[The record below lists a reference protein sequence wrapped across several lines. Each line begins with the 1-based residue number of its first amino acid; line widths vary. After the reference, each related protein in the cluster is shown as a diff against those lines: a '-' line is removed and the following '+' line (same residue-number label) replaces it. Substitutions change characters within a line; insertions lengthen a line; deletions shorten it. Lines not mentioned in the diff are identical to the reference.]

1 MLQSISKNKFYLYLI
16 FFIFLTSIFNFNLF
30 DNYQNKFIL
39 KNIIISGLPN
49 HEKKMVEK
57 ELYNFYNKNIFKLS
71 EDKVFERLNKFNY
84 LENIYVSK
92 IIPSSINIKLS
103 KTDILAKTFIN
114 GEEFYIGKNG
124 KFITSN
130 QLFEKKVTP
139 IVFGNFK
146 INNFINLY
154 ENLNYHK
161 INQAKIEKYYYFKN
175 KRWDL
180 LFSDGLTLMLP
191 SKNIDESVRIYKKL
205 LKNKKLINTKIVDL
219 RVPDQIILT
228 NSNE

>member
-1 MLQSISKNKFYLYLI
+1 MLLSINKSKFYLCLI

-30 DNYQNKFIL
+30 NNYQDKFIL

-57 ELYNFYNKNIFKLS
+57 ELNNFYNKNIFKLS
-71 EDKVFERLNKFNY
+71 EDKVFESLNKFNY
-84 LENIYVSK
+84 LENIYVNK

-103 KTDILAKTFIN
+103 KTDILAKTFKN

-124 KFITSN
+124 KFIISD

-139 IVFGNFK
+139 IVFGNFE

-161 INQAKIEKYYYFKN
+161 INPSKIEKYYYFKN

-180 LFSDGLTLMLP
+180 FFSNGHTLMLP
-191 SKNIDESVRIYKKL
+191 SKNIDESIQIYKKL
-205 LKNKKLINTKIVDL
+205 LKNKKLINIKIVDL
-219 RVPDQIILT
+219 RVPNQIILT

>member
-1 MLQSISKNKFYLYLI
+1 MLPSISKHKFYLCLI
-16 FFIFLTSIFNFNLF
+16 FFIFLSSIFNFNLF
-30 DNYQNKFIL
+30 NNYQNKFIL

-71 EDKVFERLNKFNY
+71 EDKVIESLNKFNF
-84 LENIYVSK
+84 LENIYINK

-103 KTDILAKTFIN
+103 KTDILAKTLIN

-124 KFITSN
+124 KFIASD
-130 QLFEKKVTP
+130 QLFEKKEKP

-146 INNFINLY
+146 IDNFVNLY
-154 ENLNYHK
+154 ENLSNHK
-161 INQAKIEKYYYFKN
+161 INPAKIEKYYYFKN

-180 LFSDGLTLMLP
+180 LFSNGHTLMLP
-191 SKNIDESVRIYKKL
+191 SKNVEESMQIYKKL
-205 LKNKKLINTKIVDL
+205 LKSKKLINTKIVDL
-219 RVPDQIILT
+219 RVPNQIILT
-228 NSNE
+228 NNNE

>member
-1 MLQSISKNKFYLYLI
+1 MLPSISKHKFYLCLI
-16 FFIFLTSIFNFNLF
+16 FFIFLSSIFNFNLF
-30 DNYQNKFIL
+30 NNYQNKFIL

-71 EDKVFERLNKFNY
+71 EDKVIESLNKFNF
-84 LENIYVSK
+84 LENIYINK

-103 KTDILAKTFIN
+103 KTDILAKTLIN

-124 KFITSN
+124 KFITSD
-130 QLFEKKVTP
+130 QLFEKKEKP

-146 INNFINLY
+146 IDNFVNLY
-154 ENLNYHK
+154 ENLSKNK
-161 INQAKIEKYYYFKN
+161 INPAKIEKYYYFKN

-180 LFSDGLTLMLP
+180 LFSNGHTLMLP
-191 SKNIDESVRIYKKL
+191 SKNVEESMQIYKKL
-205 LKNKKLINTKIVDL
+205 LKSKKLINTKIVDL
-219 RVPDQIILT
+219 RVPNQIILT
-228 NSNE
+228 NNNE